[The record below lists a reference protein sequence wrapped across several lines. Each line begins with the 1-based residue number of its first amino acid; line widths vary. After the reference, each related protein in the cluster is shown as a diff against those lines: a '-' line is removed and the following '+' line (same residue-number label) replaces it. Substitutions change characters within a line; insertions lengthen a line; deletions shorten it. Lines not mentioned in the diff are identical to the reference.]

1 MLERRYKWRGM
12 NVLEV
17 HFLKN
22 ITQHLKETDLSGT
35 DLLKL
40 YQVGENYQNKLDE
53 FHTPVTDLT
62 QDEDAIYSGFGK
74 NTKYEVG
81 RNVERDLVEYIV
93 SDKPSAA
100 ELESFV
106 KEHKDFMD
114 QKNNATNASFNLNSS
129 KDFQQNI
136 VITYV
141 KKDGNVLAGHLYLV
155 DEERARYKYG
165 VSYRMRE
172 DIENSLV
179 GRSNRGLHWHDI
191 KLFKRMG
198 KKIYDWGGVAHNTKD
213 PSKIN
218 INNFKTGFCK
228 TIAVEFTGNV
238 GVSLKG
244 KAAVLLN
251 NLIKR

>member
-62 QDEDAIYSGFGK
+62 QDEDAIYSGFDK
-74 NTKYEVG
+74 NT
-81 RNVERDLVEYIV
+81 RNRIRKNVSDNVEYIIN
-93 SDKPSAA
+93 SKPSD
-100 ELESFV
+100 EDLGDFIQ
-106 KEHKDFMD
+106 EHKKFMD
-114 QKNNATNASFNLNSS
+114 QKNSGTNASFNLNSS

-136 VITYV
+136 TITYA
-141 KKDGNVLAGHLYLV
+141 KKDKNVLAAHLYLV
-155 DEERARYKYG
+155 DNERIRYKYG
-165 VSYRMRE
+165 ISYRLL
-172 DIENSLV
+172 DDADGQLV